1 MAMKHPEQGLAD
13 TRKPKLPAYEVGDT
27 VDVHVKIREGD
38 KERIQVFTGTVIRE
52 RGAGL
57 SKTFTVRRV
66 VQGEGVERIFPIHA
80 PTVSAV
86 KVIRKGKVRRAKL
99 HYLRDRVGKSTR
111 LRERLGVRIPGEDEP
126 VPEGAP
132 AAPEAPAGAA
142 PPTGA
147 APAAAAPAPAPA
159 GTKPPAAEAKAPAP
173 AAAKAPEKPAEKPAP
188 PAAPAKK

>member
-13 TRKPKLPAYEVGDT
+13 TRKPKLPAFEVGDT

-126 VPEGAP
+126 VPAGAPGAP
-132 AAPEAPAGAA
+132 APPAGAV
-142 PPTGA
+142 
-147 APAAAAPAPAPA
+147 PAAEAAPAP
-159 GTKPPAAEAKAPAP
+159 AEAKAPAP
-173 AAAKAPEKPAEKPAP
+173 APAEAKKTPEKPAEKPAP
-188 PAAPAKK
+188 PPAPAKNKK